1 MPLGKPPRLLDADAL
16 REYAHKVLS
25 MRALSA
31 GELRQ
36 KLSRRAADKADID
49 PIIARLRE
57 LGAIDDSRFASSY
70 AERRLENEGFGQQRV
85 LRDLQKRKVA
95 AGVAQKA
102 VSKAFS
108 ETDENQLAQDFL
120 ERKYRRVDLRVFL
133 AEQKNVASAFRKL
146 RLAGFSSSASL
157 KVLRRY
163 AAGAE
168 EFEEPAEE

>member
-1 MPLGKPPRLLDADAL
+1 VPFSKTVKLLEADAL
-16 REYAHKVLS
+16 REYAHKLLG

-36 KLSRRAADKADID
+36 KLQRKAARKDDVE
-49 PIIARLRE
+49 PIIERLRE
-57 LGAIDDSRFASSY
+57 LGAVNDARFASAF

-95 AGVAQKA
+95 GGVAQKA
-102 VSKAFS
+102 VAKAFA
-108 ETDENQLAQDFL
+108 ETDENALAEDFL
-120 ERKYRRVDLRVFL
+120 QRKYRRVDLKAFL

-157 KVLRRY
+157 RVLRRY
-163 AAGAE
+163 AAGVE
-168 EFEEPAEE
+168 EIEEAPEE